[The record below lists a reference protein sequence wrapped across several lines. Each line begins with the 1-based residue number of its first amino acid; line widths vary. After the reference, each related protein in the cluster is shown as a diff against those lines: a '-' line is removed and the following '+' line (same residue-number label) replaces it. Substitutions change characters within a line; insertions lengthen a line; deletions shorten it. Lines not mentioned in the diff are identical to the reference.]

1 MLPLA
6 AIAVGACSE
15 KDEPIRPSAVPA
27 TPGAAID
34 FSVAATPGSRTYY
47 TDDDK
52 YQMDWLDADEIHLFS
67 DKAKAQTGTNL
78 LGQAQYQTGNV
89 AAGYSVSIVD
99 GHDYHA
105 NLTLKDKYPL
115 QWPDKFDDT
124 EVFTFSGAYPLS
136 RRHSHNPNGE
146 SVEYEM
152 YYLTNQRVS
161 VNTKSAAGEYTTIPD
176 MKNAYLMAR
185 DTVVPTGQHV
195 LLHFNPIM
203 TTLDV
208 HIHAHSDDH
217 EIGTGII
224 NGMKI
229 TGVSIIMPNRLQHGN
244 NSKPTFTYDLTRASN
259 HYNIEGG
266 KLGNDL
272 IKDCPQA
279 VYVGI
284 DNGADPYVMLNE
296 GESLSL
302 MAFLPPV
309 KGDDMKGTKVKIHTA
324 GAYDFVVKLPNKDW
338 IEEGR
343 IDIDLPN
350 LDPDRNLGN
359 AWMKN
364 LPGNMYMTRLS
375 LPGAECDAGTTG
387 ADVTRWLRA
396 GVRVLDMCKADE
408 SKWVEIRNAVADFL
422 KDNLD
427 EFGNRTEFV
436 MVWGDGNAENSDF
449 TKNWTE
455 DDRFGKECA
464 FADENESI
472 NLERMRLKLDARTV
486 EAARKLGV
494 LVFKKR
500 SDNNIHNVAHSYSG
514 SGHYINTTNISRAS
528 NISDI
533 KISSKKWNIDDGSLN
548 GSSALSQVY
557 YIDKALNL
565 DVAKHLASAR
575 NDESTGCAGIVMI
588 PFAGQAFDNDLNQ
601 VYGDVLLQTVIDCN
615 YKFIIDLK

>member
-47 TDDDK
+47 TDDK

-105 NLTLKDKYPL
+105 NLSLLSLKDNYPL
-115 QWPDKFDDT
+115 QWPDKFEDT
-124 EVFTFSGAYPLS
+124 EFFTFFGAYPLS
-136 RRHSHNPNGE
+136 RKHSHPNTDE
-146 SVEYEM
+146 NSLKYEM
-152 YYLTNQRVS
+152 YYMTNQRVS
-161 VNTKSAAGEYTTIPD
+161 VNTKTDGEYTTIPD

-185 DTVVPTGQHV
+185 DTVVPIGQHV

-203 TTLDV
+203 TTIDV

-229 TGVSIIMPNRLQHGN
+229 TGVSVIMPKRLKHGN
-244 NSKPTFTYDLTRASN
+244 DSKPTFTYDLAGASN
-259 HYNIEGG
+259 RYDIAGG
-266 KLGNDL
+266 KLANDL
-272 IKDCPQA
+272 IDKCPQA

-284 DNGADPYVMLNE
+284 DNGSDPYVMLNE

-309 KGDDMKGTKVKIHTA
+309 KGDDMTGTKVKIHTA
-324 GAYDFVVKLPNKDW
+324 GAYDFVVTLPSDDKKW

-343 IDIDLPN
+343 IDIDLPK

-364 LPGNMYMTRLS
+364 LPGDMAMTHLS
-375 LPGAECDAGTTG
+375 LPGASCVAGTTA

-396 GVRVLDMCKADE
+396 GVRVLDMCKADKSEWDSICVAVDKFLDANRTE
-408 SKWVEIRNAVADFL
+408 SGD
-422 KDNLD
+422 
-427 EFGNRTEFV
+427 RTEFV
-436 MVWGDGNAENSDF
+436 MVWGDGNGENSDF
-449 TKNWTE
+449 TKKWI
-455 DDRFGKECA
+455 DKFGKECA
-464 FADENESI
+464 FAEENAAFDLSG
-472 NLERMRLKLDARTV
+472 MRSKFDVRTV
-486 EAARKLGV
+486 AAARKLGV
-494 LVFKKR
+494 LVLKKG
-500 SDNNIHNVAHSYSG
+500 SGNILNVAHGVTSSG
-514 SGHYINTTNISRAS
+514 QYINTTNISRAS
-528 NISDI
+528 DI
-533 KISSKKWNIDDGSLN
+533 KISSAKWNITGGGT
-548 GSSALSQVY
+548 GSSADSQVY
-557 YIDKALNL
+557 YINDGLNL

-575 NDESTGCAGIVMI
+575 NDESTGCAGIIMI
-588 PFAGQAFDNDLNQ
+588 PFAGQAFDSNLNQ